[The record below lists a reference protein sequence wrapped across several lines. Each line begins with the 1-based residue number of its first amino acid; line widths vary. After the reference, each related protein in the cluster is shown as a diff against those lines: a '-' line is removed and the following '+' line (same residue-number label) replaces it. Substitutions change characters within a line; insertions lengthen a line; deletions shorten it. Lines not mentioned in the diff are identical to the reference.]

1 MRKTYLVYST
11 DAWHSYA
18 SRDVIG
24 VCTTFANCMKVIRK
38 HIKENDREKLSDED
52 KWNLENIKQ
61 TQGLEYNYFI
71 EEVEKNVLL

>member
-18 SRDVIG
+18 SRDIIG
-24 VCTTFANCMKVIRK
+24 VCTTFANCMKVIRAD
-38 HIKENDREKLSDED
+38 IKRNDYEKLSDDD
-52 KWNLENIKQ
+52 KWDLENIKQ
-61 TQGLEYNYFI
+61 TQGRECNYMY

>member
-24 VCTTFANCMKVIRK
+24 VGTSIPNCFKVIRE
-38 HIKENDREKLSDED
+38 HIRKYGHDKLTED
-52 KWNLENIKQ
+52 NKFELEHYRQ
-61 TQGLEYNYFI
+61 TQGRETNYFI

>member
-1 MRKTYLVYST
+1 MRKTYLVYET
-11 DAWHSYA
+11 DAWHSYS

-24 VCTTFANCMKVIRK
+24 VCTTLRNCMKVIRK
-38 HIKENDREKLSDED
+38 HIIENDREKLSDDD

-61 TQGLEYNYFI
+61 TQGRETNYFI

>member
-1 MRKTYLVYST
+1 MRKTCLVYET

-38 HIKENDREKLSDED
+38 NIKENDREKLSDDD
-52 KWNLENIKQ
+52 KWNLENIGQ
-61 TQGLEYNYFI
+61 TQGREYNYFI

>member
-18 SRDVIG
+18 SRDIIG
-24 VCTTFANCMKVIRK
+24 VCTTFANCMKVIRAD
-38 HIKENDREKLSDED
+38 IKRNDYEKLSDDD

-61 TQGLEYNYFI
+61 TQGREYNYFI

>member
-1 MRKTYLVYST
+1 MRKTCLVYET
-11 DAWHSYA
+11 DSWHSYS

-24 VCTTFANCMKVIRK
+24 VCTTLRNCMKVIRK
-38 HIKENDREKLSDED
+38 HIKENDREKLSDDD

-61 TQGLEYNYFI
+61 TQGRETNYFI

>member
-1 MRKTYLVYST
+1 MRKTYIVYAT

-24 VCTTFANCMKVIRK
+24 VCTTFINCMKVIRAD
-38 HIKENDREKLSDED
+38 IKRNNRPKLTDED
-52 KWNLENIKQ
+52 KWNLENYKQ
-61 TQGLEYNYFI
+61 TQGRESNYHI

>member
-1 MRKTYLVYST
+1 MRKTYLVYET

-24 VCTTFANCMKVIRK
+24 VCTTLRNCMTVIRK
-38 HIKENDREKLSDED
+38 HIKENDREKLSDDD

-61 TQGLEYNYFI
+61 TQGRETNYFI